1 MYSIQGGQQTDKIFP
16 SDFRITE
23 SGNSSHL
30 SHLLL
35 RKQSQI
41 VGSTD
46 ETSLATQGLQNYFS
60 SLVNASCEVSVIV
73 DIEHFAD
80 EAKKK
85 TQKKTHKTLPP
96 PPKKNPPPRKL

>member
-16 SDFRITE
+16 SAFKITE

-30 SHLLL
+30 SHALL
-35 RKQSQI
+35 RKQSQT

-60 SLVNASCEVSVIV
+60 NLVNASCEVSVTV
-73 DIEHFAD
+73 NIEHFTD
-80 EAKKK
+80 EG
-85 TQKKTHKTLPP
+85 
-96 PPKKNPPPRKL
+96 KKNPNQPNPRKLW

>member
-1 MYSIQGGQQTDKIFP
+1 MYSVQGGQQTDKIFP
-16 SDFRITE
+16 SDFKITE

-30 SHLLL
+30 SHALL

-60 SLVNASCEVSVIV
+60 SLVNASCEVSVTV
-73 DIEHFAD
+73 NVEHFAD
-80 EAKKK
+80 KRGKKK
-85 TQKKTHKTLPP
+85 Q
-96 PPKKNPPPRKL
+96 PRKLW

>member
-1 MYSIQGGQQTDKIFP
+1 VASKLIRSFLQISK
-16 SDFRITE
+16 ITE

-30 SHLLL
+30 SHALR

-60 SLVNASCEVSVIV
+60 NLVNASCEVSVTV
-73 DIEHFAD
+73 NMEHFTD
-80 EAKKK
+80 EGEKKSP
-85 TQKKTHKTLPP
+85 TQKAVI
-96 PPKKNPPPRKL
+96 N

>member
-16 SDFRITE
+16 SAFKITE

-30 SHLLL
+30 SHALL

-60 SLVNASCEVSVIV
+60 NLVNASCEVSVTV
-73 DIEHFAD
+73 NIEHFAD
-80 EAKKK
+80 EGKKINNP
-85 TQKKTHKTLPP
+85 TQKAVINYQRL
-96 PPKKNPPPRKL
+96 N